1 MDGVTG
7 HDGLDHQLRT
17 LPTRPGV
24 YRFYDAED
32 RILYVGKAKN
42 LRKRVNSYFTK
53 HHHGARL
60 NMLVRRI
67 ARIDFTLVASEHE
80 ALLLENNLI
89 KQLQPKYNIALK
101 DDKTYPYIVIKNERM
116 PRVFFTRRRI
126 EDGSEYFGPYTSV
139 SVARKILDVIT
150 TLFPLRTCKLDLSQ
164 DKIDAGAHKVCLEYH
179 IGNCLG
185 PCEGHQSAA
194 EYERGIENIRL
205 ILKGRTRPVLDHL
218 KQRMQKAADD
228 FAFEQAQDF
237 KQRIETLEIYRER
250 NRIAGTHVGHADVYH
265 LLQSEGKNF
274 LHIMTVRNGSVVS
287 SRNLEA
293 KATLD
298 DPPEDILLRAIAEH
312 SLTRDDPP
320 EELIVPM
327 EIEVE
332 TVTVTVP
339 KIGAKRKLLDLA
351 YHNLMAKKKHYL
363 ETKASRQRSVQKR
376 RVLDTL
382 QSDLRLP
389 GLPRHI
395 ECFDNSNIQ
404 GSSPVA
410 ACVVFRD
417 GKPSK
422 KDYRTFHIR
431 TVDGPDDF
439 ASMREVVGRRY
450 KRLLAEEAD
459 LPDLVVI
466 DGGKGQLNA
475 ALEALDDLGIRS
487 RMTVV
492 GIAKRLEEIYY
503 PGDPVPLHINKKS
516 ESLKLLQHLRNEAH
530 RFAIGFHRDTRSRS
544 AFGSSLDDIPGIG
557 PKTRDKLLQH
567 FGSVA
572 EMRRA
577 PLEGLVDVVGRAK
590 ARAIKQY
597 FASGDQ

>member
-194 EYERGIENIRL
+194 DYERGIENIRL

-218 KQRMQKAADD
+218 KQRMQEAADD

-363 ETKASRQRSVQKR
+363 ETKASRQRSAQKR

-475 ALEALDDLGIRS
+475 ALAALDDLGIRS